1 MEYKL
6 ITKDEEAAL
15 NLPNEPFELYGK
27 LVVSLNNKQWT
38 YKEELFEQVEEQ
50 TFPEENY
57 IYEEIVEKGFAIGAF
72 QDSKCV
78 ALAIFENHWN
88 EYMYLADLKVT
99 KEYRRFGHGQELIK
113 QGFIEA
119 QSLGYKGLFTIG
131 QDNNLGACKFYLNQ
145 GFEIGGFNNRDYDF
159 TQQEGKSDIY
169 FYLNE
174 MRN

>member
-1 MEYKL
+1 
-6 ITKDEEAAL
+6 
-15 NLPNEPFELYGK
+15 
-27 LVVSLNNKQWT
+27 
-38 YKEELFEQVEEQ
+38 
-50 TFPEENY
+50 
-57 IYEEIVEKGFAIGAF
+57 
-72 QDSKCV
+72 DSKCV
-78 ALAIFENHWN
+78 GLAVFEHQWN
-88 EYMYLADLKVT
+88 KYMYLADLKVT